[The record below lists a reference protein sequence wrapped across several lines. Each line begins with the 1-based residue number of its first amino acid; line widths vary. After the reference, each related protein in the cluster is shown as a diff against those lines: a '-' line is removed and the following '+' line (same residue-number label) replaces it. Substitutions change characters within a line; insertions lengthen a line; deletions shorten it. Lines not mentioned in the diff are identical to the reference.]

1 MLQRLRENLWAFS
14 LQARDSIV
22 YTIGFKSLDEAGEK
36 MSGYEAMLRLGAT
49 AARIK
54 VAHAATAEAD
64 PAIYKCSTPMRTRK
78 GNRLWP
84 AWPPGWSGYDPGRAL
99 SQRLVTGPD
108 DLPMVHAKRRVKTRV
123 FGAHHL
129 SPDTAFPIWS
139 PLKSTDAYRVA
150 LLDA

>member
-84 AWPPGWSGYDPGRAL
+84 A
-99 SQRLVTGPD
+99 
-108 DLPMVHAKRRVKTRV
+108 
-123 FGAHHL
+123 
-129 SPDTAFPIWS
+129 
-139 PLKSTDAYRVA
+139 
-150 LLDA
+150 